1 MLSPYSQ
8 LCPDFF
14 ENLNQYFTNL
24 FQLAPTYK
32 YEGIVEGD
40 RYGII
45 TVRSLEPNTDD
56 RQADKEVRG
65 GFQFLV
71 ARLEILMTMGAGDR
85 ISAEALALSTAL
97 DLHHGIPALKQFF
110 SAGLVYDLKTYS
122 DITSVKRQALKPPNN
137 WIVDVTCRGVANICI
152 YVDINGQHL
161 MK

>member
-32 YEGIVEGD
+32 YEGIAEGD

-45 TVRSLEPNTDD
+45 TIRSLEPD
-56 RQADKEVRG
+56 RDQNSGKDVRQ

-71 ARLEILMTMGAGDR
+71 ARLEILMTMGASDR

-110 SAGLVYDLKTYS
+110 SAGLVYDLKTDS
-122 DITSVKRQALKPPNN
+122 GITSVKRQALKPPNN
-137 WIVDVTCRGVANICI
+137 WIVDVTCTGVANMSI
-152 YVDINGQHL
+152 YVDINGQHQ